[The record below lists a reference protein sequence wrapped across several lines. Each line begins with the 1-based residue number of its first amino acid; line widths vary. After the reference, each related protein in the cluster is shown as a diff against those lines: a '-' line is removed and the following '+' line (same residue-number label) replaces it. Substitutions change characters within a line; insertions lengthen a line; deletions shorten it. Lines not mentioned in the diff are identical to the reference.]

1 MFEELQKTLEK
12 QLIRLIVATPSHVTS
27 QNRKNLTKQ
36 TLQQKKQTLKQ
47 LTTSYASHLSH
58 VSKGT
63 WVKTAIQV
71 IERTANQFEWL
82 T

>member
-36 TLQQKKQTLKQ
+36 TLHQKKQTLKQ
-47 LTTSYASHLSH
+47 LTTSYANHLSH

-71 IERTANQFEWL
+71 IERTANQFEGL

>member
-12 QLIRLIVATPSHVTS
+12 QLVRLVVAAPSHATS

-47 LTTSYASHLSH
+47 LTTSYSSHLSH

-71 IERTANQFEWL
+71 IERTTNRFEWL